1 MKQEYAAVMTWGVD
15 REGGLVFVDLTQV
28 LVGEWEAVLDAVK
41 AALIGSVTFQV
52 VIYSSVLAVGSLH
65 AALMTALTK
74 VVEARGIN
82 VRAVY
87 YGT

>member
-1 MKQEYAAVMTWGVD
+1 MTWGVD

>member
-1 MKQEYAAVMTWGVD
+1 MKQEYAAVMTWAVD
-15 REGGLVFVDLTQV
+15 REGGLVFVDLTRV

-41 AALIGSVTFQV
+41 AGLIGSVTFQV

-65 AALMTALTK
+65 AGLMEALTK
-74 VVEARGIN
+74 TVETQGIN
-82 VRAVY
+82 VRALY